1 MKYNKIRICY
11 KISLLISIKA
21 FHINKLLWPLKIS
34 ENLRFSNYFR
44 WKIGYVIVSTLFDI
58 RSKIWQNTYCNPKVN
73 MHSQYGSQSQYGQW
87 LLKLLC
93 LSFDFQDHFCSLKAF
108 GVEKC
113 HLRKVF
119 YQLERLLVKL
129 HYYHAH
135 PDNYLLVVWQ
145 KASRC
150 KVKMLGGFGFEL
162 KVASFAFHSV

>member
-87 LLKLLC
+87 LLKLLVS
-93 LSFDFQDHFCSLKAF
+93 LLWFSRSF
-108 GVEKC
+108 
-113 HLRKVF
+113 
-119 YQLERLLVKL
+119 LLVEGIWCWETSLEESVLPAGKVTCEVT
-129 HYYHAH
+129 
-135 PDNYLLVVWQ
+135 LLPCSSW
-145 KASRC
+145 
-150 KVKMLGGFGFEL
+150 
-162 KVASFAFHSV
+162 

>member
-87 LLKLLC
+87 LLKLLVS
-93 LSFDFQDHFCSLKAF
+93 LLWFSRSF
-108 GVEKC
+108 
-113 HLRKVF
+113 
-119 YQLERLLVKL
+119 LLVEGIWCWEMSLEESVLPAGKVTCEVT
-129 HYYHAH
+129 
-135 PDNYLLVVWQ
+135 LLPCSSW
-145 KASRC
+145 
-150 KVKMLGGFGFEL
+150 
-162 KVASFAFHSV
+162 

>member
-73 MHSQYGSQSQYGQW
+73 MHSQYGSQSQYAQSIW
-87 LLKLLC
+87 LTKSIWTVAFKATCVSPLIFKIISARWRHLVLRNVTWGK
-93 LSFDFQDHFCSLKAF
+93 CSTSWK
-108 GVEKC
+108 G
-113 HLRKVF
+113 
-119 YQLERLLVKL
+119 
-129 HYYHAH
+129 
-135 PDNYLLVVWQ
+135 YLW
-145 KASRC
+145 SYTTT
-150 KVKMLGGFGFEL
+150 MLIL
-162 KVASFAFHSV
+162 IIICW

>member
-73 MHSQYGSQSQYGQW
+73 MHSQYGSQSQYAQSIW
-87 LLKLLC
+87 LTKSIWTVAFKATLSLLWFSR
-93 LSFDFQDHFCSLKAF
+93 SF
-108 GVEKC
+108 
-113 HLRKVF
+113 
-119 YQLERLLVKL
+119 LLVEGIWCWETSLEESVLPAGKITCEVT
-129 HYYHAH
+129 
-135 PDNYLLVVWQ
+135 LLPCSSW
-145 KASRC
+145 
-150 KVKMLGGFGFEL
+150 
-162 KVASFAFHSV
+162 